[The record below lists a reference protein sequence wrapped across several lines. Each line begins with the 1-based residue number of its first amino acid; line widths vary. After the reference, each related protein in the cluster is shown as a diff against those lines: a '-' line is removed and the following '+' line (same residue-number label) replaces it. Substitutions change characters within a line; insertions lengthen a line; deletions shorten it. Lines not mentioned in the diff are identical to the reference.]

1 MAGRRAIAWVVAA
14 ALAVAAVAQDAPV
27 ATARN
32 AAELYRQ
39 AFRAL
44 GWERSPADGA
54 AASQLL
60 SDDDFRLIGEVGFP
74 VDPDDRVKLERITT
88 VTQPMRM
95 QHYN

>member
-39 AFRAL
+39 AFRAM
-44 GWERSPADGA
+44 GWDGTPGGG
-54 AASQLL
+54 ASGPKLL
-60 SDDDFRLIGEVGFP
+60 SDDDVQLIFAVQFP
-74 VDPDDRVKLERITT
+74 IDPDDRAKLERIMT
-88 VTQPMRM
+88 
-95 QHYN
+95 

>member
-14 ALAVAAVAQDAPV
+14 ALAVVAVAQDAPV

-44 GWERSPADGA
+44 GWEWPPRAPG
-54 AASQLL
+54 SQLL
-60 SDDDFRLIGEVGFP
+60 SDDDVRLI
-74 VDPDDRVKLERITT
+74 
-88 VTQPMRM
+88 
-95 QHYN
+95 